1 MYCPYCGKEIADGS
15 RFCAYCGHNLSEVNR
30 AYGKDNGA
38 AENQTQSAH
47 TERNSSAGYQMQ
59 DGYQTQEGYQTQG
72 AGSANDIGSVN
83 PAAGAKKILFWG
95 KVAAGAVAA
104 AAVVGIVFGV
114 HQAIR
119 PDDGEAEGN
128 AVASESGDSTESVRG
143 GTDSG
148 SATVVGGSA
157 DNNGV
162 FAGEGQ
168 SVVIDGQIVKALS
181 RPSLADTV
189 TPTEVNVN
197 PQIAAYTVSGD
208 FSNISVENDRL
219 TYMPDDEKA
228 LLAQNGFFVDPYG
241 SDEFYETYE
250 NNMYNYDR
258 NFITSDSMM
267 HTYHLYFEYLQK
279 NVEQNN
285 LRGMLND
292 LSQQML
298 TKSSQQYDALKGT
311 EWETAAKRNV
321 GFFAVGASLLD
332 GSTQVPDYVADP
344 VSQELALIN
353 NASGMQVSPLFD
365 SGDGSVKEDYTQY
378 KPRGY
383 YDGNADLQSYFRAMM
398 WYGRMNFTQSD
409 EDLNRSALLM
419 TLALEGDTAT
429 EWQNIYEVTSFFAG
443 ASDDSGYFEYRPVAD
458 AVYGENPSVGSLAGN
473 EEAWQKFRE
482 ASAAMPGP
490 KVDSMAGTDDTDEE
504 KGYRFMGQRYSFDEE
519 IFTQLTGEQAGE
531 NADGQLRGLPDAV
544 DVPAA
549 MGSDAALQIMTDRG
563 ATDYANYSANMQTLR
578 DAAASRDTAE
588 WTSCLSSEW
597 LYTLQSLLTPAGEG
611 YPSFMQS
618 DAWTKKELQTYL
630 GSYTELKHD
639 TVLYGKQVMVEMGG
653 EVDACD
659 DRGYVEPQP
668 VLYARLKDLT
678 DATSNGLSEMGIL
691 TDEQKQDLSTLSG
704 LCDQLKTISE
714 KELNNE
720 LPSDD
725 EFELIR
731 SFGGQLEHFWEQAH
745 KDEAAAAGE
754 SMTTQL
760 YPAALVTD
768 VASGGDTCLEL
779 GTGRTN
785 TLYAVV
791 PLDGQLVLASGPVY
805 SFYQFQQPSADRL
818 TDAQWCQLLGIQPSD
833 DFSFAENPY
842 SQEDWTSAY
851 LAPPSY

>member
-1 MYCPYCGKEIADGS
+1 MRKEREIMYCPYCGKEIPDGS
-15 RFCAYCGHNLSEVNR
+15 RFCRYCGHDLNSVARTN
-30 AYGKDNGA
+30 
-38 AENQTQSAH
+38 AE
-47 TERNSSAGYQMQ
+47 
-59 DGYQTQEGYQTQG
+59 DGG
-72 AGSANDIGSVN
+72 AGNVQLQDMQQP
-83 PAAGAKKILFWG
+83 PAAKKFPTWG
-95 KVAAGAVAA
+95 KAVAGVVAA
-104 AAVVGIVFGV
+104 AAVVGIVFAV
-114 HQAIR
+114 HQTSA
-119 PDDGEAEGN
+119 P
-128 AVASESGDSTESVRG
+128 G
-143 GTDSG
+143 GSK
-148 SATVVGGSA
+148 AGGSA
-157 DNNGV
+157 VVTGSGEEKESVKGGIGGSTSDSASEVSSDSGVIADNVNSNNIS
-162 FAGEGQ
+162 AGDGQ
-168 SVVIDGQIVKALS
+168 SVVIDGKTVTALV
-181 RPSLADTV
+181 RPSLADTI
-189 TPTEVNVN
+189 TPTEVNVTAQN
-197 PQIAAYTVSGD
+197 AAYSVSSD
-208 FSNISVENDRL
+208 LSNVPDLQDNDVLYVSDGAR
-219 TYMPDDEKA
+219 A
-228 LLAQNGFFVDPYG
+228 LLAQNGFAVDTTG
-241 SDEFYETYE
+241 FDEFYETYDT
-250 NNMYNYDR
+250 NMYNYNR

-311 EWETAAKRNV
+311 EWETAARRNV

-332 GSTQVPDYVADP
+332 SSTQVPDYVSDP

-353 NASGMQVSPLFD
+353 DASGMEVSPLFD
-365 SGDGSVKEDYTQY
+365 NGDGKVQEDYTQY

-419 TLALEGDTAT
+419 TLALEGDTAS

-443 ASDDSGYFEYRPVAD
+443 ASDDSGYFEYKPIAD
-458 AVYGENPSVGSLAGN
+458 AVYGENPSVDSLAGN
-473 EEAWQKFRE
+473 DEAWQKFRE
-482 ASAAMPGP
+482 ASEAMPGP
-490 KVDSMAGTDDTDEE
+490 KVDSMSGTDDTDEE

-519 IFTQLTGEQAGE
+519 IFTQLTGEQAGK
-531 NADGQLRGLPDAV
+531 NADGELRGLPDAV

-563 ATDYANYSANMQTLR
+563 ATNYANYSTNMQTLR
-578 DAAASRDTAE
+578 DVAASRDTAE

-639 TVLYGKQVMVEMGG
+639 TVLYGKQVMVEMGS
-653 EVDACD
+653 EIEERD

-678 DATSNGLSEMGIL
+678 DATSNGLSEIGIL

-745 KDEAAAAGE
+745 KDEAAASGE

-768 VASGGDTCLEL
+768 VASSGDTCLEL
-779 GTGRTN
+779 GTGATN
-785 TLYAVV
+785 TLYAIV
-791 PLDGQLVLASGPVY
+791 PLDGQLVVASGPVY

-818 TDAQWCQLLGIQPSD
+818 TDAQWCQMLGIQPD
-833 DFSFAENPY
+833 DNMNYAIDGNPH

-851 LAPPSY
+851 LAPSSY